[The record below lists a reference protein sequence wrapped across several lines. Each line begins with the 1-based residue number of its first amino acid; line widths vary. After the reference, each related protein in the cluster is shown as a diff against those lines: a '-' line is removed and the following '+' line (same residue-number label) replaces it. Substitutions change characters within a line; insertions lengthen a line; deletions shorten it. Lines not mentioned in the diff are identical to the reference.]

1 MIKCR
6 HDKEKYEGHS
16 VIAMSY
22 YCTTYPGQSIYTDY
36 LGIYQNWGAWNGS
49 LENAGENIRY
59 LNYSSLMSES
69 GVIVTGVFF
78 KMYQAGILNRSEQ
91 VM

>member
-1 MIKCR
+1 
-6 HDKEKYEGHS
+6 
-16 VIAMSY
+16 MSY

-49 LENAGENIRY
+49 LENTGENIRY